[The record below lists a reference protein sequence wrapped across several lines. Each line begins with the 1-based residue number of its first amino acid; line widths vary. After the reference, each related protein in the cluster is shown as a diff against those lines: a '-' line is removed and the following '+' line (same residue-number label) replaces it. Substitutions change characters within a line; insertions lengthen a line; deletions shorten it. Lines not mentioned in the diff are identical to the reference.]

1 MLQRCAGVTKACA
14 DFRIAQLAG
23 GLGRAA
29 GGCDREQHEN
39 SNSRACGAAFGV
51 PLEILQLIVSGVSQ
65 GCVYGLIALGFV
77 LIYKATEMVNFAQG
91 DIMMLGAYVAITFV
105 SLWEWP
111 FLPAALATVA
121 VMAVVGVV
129 LERVLLRPMI
139 GEPHF
144 AVLMLTI
151 GLGFVL
157 RALAGAV
164 WGNEPRAL
172 PTPYSGEVLRLGEA
186 VIGYETLAIILG
198 TAVLCLAMYLFFRYS
213 RVGIAMQAASQNQL
227 AAFYVGIPVKRMYA
241 LVWAISAA
249 IAGVAGMLTAPV
261 SLVDP
266 LIGFVGIKA
275 FAAAIVGGFGSLP
288 GAIIG
293 GLLVGLVEQFA
304 GRYLPPGFGD
314 TSAYVLLLVM
324 LLIRPQGLFATMQ
337 KKKV

>member
-1 MLQRCAGVTKACA
+1 MEV
-14 DFRIAQLAG
+14 
-23 GLGRAA
+23 
-29 GGCDREQHEN
+29 
-39 SNSRACGAAFGV
+39 
-51 PLEILQLIVSGVSQ
+51 LQLLISGISQ

-111 FLPAALATVA
+111 FWWAFPATIL
-121 VMAVVGVV
+121 VMAAVGVV
-129 LERVLLRPMI
+129 LERLLLRPMI

-157 RALAGAV
+157 RAVAGAI

-172 PTPYSGEVLRLGEA
+172 PTPYTGEVVHLGQSI
-186 VIGYETLAIILG
+186 IGYENIAIIVG
-198 TAVLCLAMYLFFRYS
+198 TATLCLLIWAFFKFT
-213 RVGIAMQAASQNQL
+213 RVGVAMQAASQNQL
-227 AAFYVGIPVKRMYA
+227 AAFYVGIPVKRMYS
-241 LVWAISAA
+241 LVWALSAG

-275 FAAAIVGGFGSLP
+275 FAAAIVGGFGSMP

-293 GLLVGLVEQFA
+293 GLLIGIVEQFV
-304 GRYLPPGFGD
+304 GLYFPPGFAD
-314 TSAYVLLLVM
+314 MSAYVLLLVM
-324 LLIRPQGLFATMQ
+324 LLLRPQGLFATMQ

>member
-1 MLQRCAGVTKACA
+1 MEV
-14 DFRIAQLAG
+14 
-23 GLGRAA
+23 
-29 GGCDREQHEN
+29 
-39 SNSRACGAAFGV
+39 
-51 PLEILQLIVSGVSQ
+51 LQLLISGISQ

-91 DIMMLGAYVAITFV
+91 DIMMLGAYVAITFINI
-105 SLWEWP
+105 WDWP
-111 FLPAALATVA
+111 FYWAFPATVL
-121 VMAVVGVV
+121 VMAAVGVV

-157 RALAGAV
+157 RAAAGAI

-172 PTPYSGEVLRLGEA
+172 QTPYVGEVLRLGEA
-186 VIGYETLAIILG
+186 VIGYENLAIIIG
-198 TAVLCLAMYLFFRYS
+198 TTVLCFLMWVFFRFT

-227 AAFYVGIPVKRMYA
+227 AAFYVGIPVKRMYS
-241 LVWAISAA
+241 LVWALSAA
-249 IAGVAGMLTAPV
+249 IAAVAGILTAPV

-275 FAAAIVGGFGSLP
+275 FAAAIVGGFGSMP

-293 GLLVGLVEQFA
+293 GLLIGVVEQFA
-304 GRYLPPGFGD
+304 GLYLPPGFAD
-314 TSAYVLLLVM
+314 MSAYVLLLVM
-324 LLIRPQGLFATMQ
+324 LVIRPQGLFATMQ